1 MSADSD
7 DLRGAAAFMGGA
19 GAPKLALVT
28 GASSGMGAAS
38 TVALAAAGWS
48 LVLQGRDAER
58 SERSR
63 RTAAARAAPE
73 ARIDVCLADLAGDE
87 GVERVAAAV
96 DGRPLHA
103 LVHAA
108 GTIHLGHLGEVPMAA
123 FDAQIA
129 LNLRA
134 PYALTRAL
142 LPALREARGHVVMVN
157 STAGQ
162 RANPGWSGYAAS
174 KFGLRAVADALR
186 QEEPALRV
194 TSLYPGRTATPMQ
207 AAVHEA
213 EAKAYEPGRFVRPED
228 VAAQVVAL
236 LELPRPS
243 LVSELTI
250 APG

>member
-1 MSADSD
+1 MSIVVD
-7 DLRGAAAFMGGA
+7 DTSSAGAASGDGA
-19 GAPKLALVT
+19 ATKLALVT
-28 GASSGMGAAS
+28 GASSGIGAAS
-38 TVALAAAGWS
+38 AAALAAAGWS

-63 RTAAARAAPE
+63 GVAVARAAPE
-73 ARIDVCLADLAGDE
+73 ARIEVCLADLAGDD
-87 GVERVAAAV
+87 GVERLVAAVGA
-96 DGRPLHA
+96 RPLHA

-108 GTIHLGHLGEVPMAA
+108 GTIHLGRLGEVPMTA

-142 LPALREARGHVVMVN
+142 LPALRTARGHVVMVN

-213 EAKAYEPGRFVRPED
+213 EAKTYEPGRFVQPED
-228 VAAQVVAL
+228 VAAQLVAL

>member
-1 MSADSD
+1 MSGAGD
-7 DLRGAAAFMGGA
+7 DLRSAAAFAGGA

-28 GASSGMGAAS
+28 GASSGVGEAS
-38 TVALAAAGWS
+38 AVALAAAGWS
-48 LVLQGRDAER
+48 LVVQGRDAER

-63 RTAAARAAPE
+63 RASASRAAPE
-73 ARIDVCLADLAGDE
+73 ARIDVCLADLTSDE
-87 GVERVAAAV
+87 GLERVAAAV
-96 DGRPLHA
+96 GGRPLHA

-108 GTIHLGHLGEVPMAA
+108 GTIHLGHVGDVPMAA

-142 LPALREARGHVVMVN
+142 LPALREAGGHVVMVN
-157 STAGQ
+157 STAGR
-162 RANPGWSGYAAS
+162 RANAGWSGYAAS

-186 QEEPALRV
+186 QEEPSLRV

-213 EAKAYEPGRFVRPED
+213 EGKAYEPERFVRPED
-228 VAAQVVAL
+228 VAAQLVAL

-243 LVSELTI
+243 LVSEITI